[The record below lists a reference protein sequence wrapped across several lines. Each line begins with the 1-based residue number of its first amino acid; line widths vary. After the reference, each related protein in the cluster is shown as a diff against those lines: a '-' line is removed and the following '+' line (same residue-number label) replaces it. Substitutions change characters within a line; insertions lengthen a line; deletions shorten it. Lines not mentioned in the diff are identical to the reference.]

1 MSNELN
7 TEWNAFLQTQNKI
20 EIEHKTVCETYHN
33 LYERQIELKKKI
45 DELLKQESR
54 IKELAKGNNEIL
66 SELKSKIDQLKSFKG
81 ENFNSGGSFMELF
94 LGRVNSLVFVGQTE
108 RRIQF
113 KQEYEDFKYNYTL
126 LHVPLVIVI
135 GFVLPYFIVNQR
147 FFDQLYQLIICYF
160 YLTLAFRENILRVNG
175 SNIDSWWIRHHYFSL
190 MIVLMML
197 TWPLTEIYLNFRGKF
212 YVYALYTSIIQI
224 FQYKYQKRKLYIEK
238 SLGKANVLDV
248 PNSDSTPVHQEIHSS
263 FMFLLPFI
271 FIGHGIQ
278 FYGAFYLF
286 YHFYQLLTQGILAE
300 WQIIGVGIGF
310 MIVAIGNF
318 VTTASVF
325 LKKLKKKTN

>member
-1 MSNELN
+1 MSSDLN
-7 TEWNAFLQTQNKI
+7 TEWNAFLQMQAKI
-20 EIEHKTVCETYHN
+20 EQDHKTVCETYHT
-33 LYERQIELKKKI
+33 LYEKQINLKKKI
-45 DELLKQESR
+45 EEQLKLESR

-66 SELKSKIDQLKSFKG
+66 SELKIKIDALKDIKR
-81 ENFNSGGSFMELF
+81 EIFNSGGSFMELF
-94 LGRVNSLVFVGQTE
+94 LGKVNSLVFIGQTE

-113 KQEYEDFKYNYTL
+113 KQEYEDFKYYYTL
-126 LHVPLVIVI
+126 LHVPLVIII
-135 GFVLPYFIVNQR
+135 GFVLPYFIINQR
-147 FFDQLYQLIICYF
+147 FFDQLYQLIITYF

-175 SNIDSWWIRHHYFSL
+175 SNIDSWWVRHHYFSL
-190 MIVLMML
+190 MIVLIML
-197 TWPLTEIYLNFRGKF
+197 TWPLTETYIQFRGKF
-212 YVYALYTSIIQI
+212 YIYALYTSIIQI

-248 PNSDSTPVHQEIHSS
+248 PNSDSTPVHAEIHSS

-278 FYGAFYLF
+278 FYGSGYLF
-286 YHFYQLLTQGILAE
+286 YQFYQFINQGILAE
-300 WQIIGVGIGF
+300 WQILGVGLGF

-318 VTTASVF
+318 VTTIQVF